1 MFNFNHFLLVCFI
14 LLLLISLSIYLPNK
28 YHNNISIEEEYFSDD
43 PDDLEWDLLINEII
57 ALQKKNE

>member
-1 MFNFNHFLLVCFI
+1 MFNCNHFLLVCFI

-28 YHNNISIEEEYFSDD
+28 NHNDKLIEEEYFSDD

-57 ALQKKNE
+57 DLQKKNE